1 MGFPRE
7 SIALAINGEEA
18 LSTLSANMNDHCQD
32 PRKPLFSL
40 IIADYN
46 IPFISGLEVL

>member
-1 MGFPRE
+1 MGFPKE
-7 SIALAINGEEA
+7 NVDLAVDGKEA
-18 LSTLSANMNDHCQD
+18 LEKLQENIYEHCLD
-32 PRKPLFSL
+32 PKKKLFSL